1 MEDVIDIGIKGKAL
15 CSFKDGSLL
24 VYRKGSFYLFQP
36 DKKKQLNQFTL
47 PIHQTKKILC
57 HFRLLER
64 LLHTEPR
71 WAIPIDN
78 DNVYIFFEGK
88 MYRVNARSGKFT
100 EEQLPVRGK
109 PLTIIK
115 IKAINGFSD
124 SFALGDYG
132 QNNNR
137 EEVRIYQKHS
147 GTSEW
152 RIACSFPKGTVRHI
166 HALVPDP
173 LRNRI
178 LILTGDEDLESG
190 IWAAYND
197 FSKIEPVLVGKQKYR
212 TCQAIPYK
220 DRIYFLSDK
229 PSEENYLWIIDEK
242 DKEILQTEA
251 IRGSCI
257 YGRVVG
263 ERGIFSTTCEPEAH
277 AKNKVDYWL
286 STRPGKG
293 VKDNKIDII
302 LIENGELS
310 VISTFQ
316 SDGMPL
322 RLFQYATATFAYSSD
337 DKIYFTP
344 QCVKRYDMHVFM
356 LNKD

>member
-1 MEDVIDIGIKGKAL
+1 MENK
-15 CSFKDGSLL
+15 
-24 VYRKGSFYLFQP
+24 
-36 DKKKQLNQFTL
+36 N
-47 PIHQTKKILC
+47 
-57 HFRLLER
+57 
-64 LLHTEPR
+64 
-71 WAIPIDN
+71 
-78 DNVYIFFEGK
+78 
-88 MYRVNARSGKFT
+88 
-100 EEQLPVRGK
+100 
-109 PLTIIK
+109 
-115 IKAINGFSD
+115 
-124 SFALGDYG
+124 
-132 QNNNR
+132 
-137 EEVRIYQKHS
+137 
-147 GTSEW
+147 
-152 RIACSFPKGTVRHI
+152 
-166 HALVPDP
+166 
-173 LRNRI
+173 
-178 LILTGDEDLESG
+178 
-190 IWAAYND
+190 
-197 FSKIEPVLVGKQKYR
+197 IEPVKQ
-212 TCQAIPYK
+212 
-220 DRIYFLSDK
+220 
-229 PSEENYLWIIDEK
+229 ENYLWIIDEK